1 MNKAF
6 SIEDTLT
13 HEDLQKLLA
22 VSGPVAL
29 NRHEDDQSRYKAVTI
44 MGSGVSIKQY
54 RGCFY
59 AQMGG
64 GIVIALGS
72 DIDELIHHLRKLDVL

>member
-1 MNKAF
+1 MNKAG

-22 VSGPVAL
+22 VSGPITL
-29 NRHEDDQSRYKAVTI
+29 SRHEDDQSLYKAVTI

-59 AQMGG
+59 AQRGDD
-64 GIVIALGS
+64 IVIALGS
-72 DIDELIHHLRKLDVL
+72 DIDELIHYMRKLDII

>member
-1 MNKAF
+1 MKTF

-29 NRHEDDQSRYKAVTI
+29 NRHEDDQSRYKVATF

-59 AQMGG
+59 AQRRD